1 MSCKRPRTVEGRMTV
16 KTYDIGG
23 LWLKGRYKP
32 NLFIFPL
39 LILAGL
45 FLELVVHFGYGAPAA
60 YTHFYYL
67 IIIIAALWYGRKS
80 LWIALFFGG
89 LYIVVTYLDLG
100 TISPDA
106 LFRAVM
112 FCIVAFLVG
121 TIIDT
126 MDLYRNQ
133 LENQNRELL
142 GINTRLDSS
151 QKAFETANKKLHLLS
166 SVTRQDIRNQLTGL
180 LKFLELTKKKTT
192 DPETLGYID
201 KEEAAAQNIQKQIEF
216 TKNYEDI
223 GVHAPRWQNIGIKVK
238 ALQPLST
245 GIQIGISPALDGMEA
260 LADPLLEKVFTH
272 LIENSLRHGERV
284 KHISLST
291 MQYGMGDI
299 AIVYEDDG
307 VGVHGI
313 DKARI
318 FEKGFGKHT
327 GLGLFLASEILSITG
342 ITIKESGIYGKG
354 ARFEI
359 IVPKGK
365 YRSGNREQ
373 G

>member
-1 MSCKRPRTVEGRMTV
+1 MSCKRLCSGGGRNLA

-23 LWLKGRYKP
+23 IWLKGRYKP
-32 NLFIFPL
+32 SLFIFPL

-45 FLELVVHFGYGAPAA
+45 LLELVVHFGYDAPAA
-60 YTHFYYL
+60 YTHLYYL

-89 LYIVVTYLDLG
+89 LYIVVTYMDLG

-106 LFRAVM
+106 LFRAAM

-121 TIIDT
+121 TIVDT
-126 MDLYRNQ
+126 MDSYRNQ
-133 LENQNRELL
+133 LETQNRELHE
-142 GINTRLDSS
+142 INTQLDLSH
-151 QKAFETANKKLHLLS
+151 KAFETANKKLHLLS
-166 SVTRQDIRNQLTGL
+166 SVTRHDIKNQLMGL
-180 LKFLELTKKKTT
+180 LMFLELTKENTT
-192 DPETLGYID
+192 DPETLGFIR
-201 KEEAAAQNIQKQIEF
+201 KEEIAAENIHKQIEF

-223 GVHAPRWQNIGIKVK
+223 GVSAPRWQNIGILVK
-238 ALQPLST
+238 ALQPITT
-245 GIQIGISPALDGMEA
+245 GIPIGVSPALDGMEV
-260 LADPLLEKVFTH
+260 LADPLLEKVFVQ
-272 LIENSLRHGERV
+272 LISNSIRHGERV
-284 KHISLST
+284 KQISLST

-307 VGVHGI
+307 VGVHEI

-365 YRSGNREQ
+365 YRIGNREQ